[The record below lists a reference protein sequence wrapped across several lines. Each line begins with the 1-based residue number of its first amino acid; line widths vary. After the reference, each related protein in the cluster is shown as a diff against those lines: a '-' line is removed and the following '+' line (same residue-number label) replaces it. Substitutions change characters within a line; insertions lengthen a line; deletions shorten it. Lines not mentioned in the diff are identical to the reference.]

1 MIRGFF
7 FSTTGAT
14 TIVQL
19 PLAFVRSGWVN
30 VGTEYEGVVR
40 VIGYHGY
47 GWARTAES
55 STYAYRLNANPTYI
69 GPLDYVDRWYGF
81 SLRCHWPE
89 SKNKSLMLAKNFNF
103 MLV

>member
-1 MIRGFF
+1 MVKSSSLKLITLLTAPPRIDPGFLF
-7 FSTTGAT
+7 FGTTGAT

-19 PLAFVRSGWVN
+19 PLAFVCSGWVN

-69 GPLDYVDRWYGF
+69 GPLDYVDRWSGF
-81 SLRCHWPE
+81 PIR
-89 SKNKSLMLAKNFNF
+89 
-103 MLV
+103 